1 MITDQQVIEAGRI
14 ILQARK
20 ERGPDAGAVPDA
32 VAAAL
37 GKIGLPD
44 DAIAKGPRAVLS
56 DAEIDSN
63 LTKLSAAGAQ
73 ATASMGL
80 VKTVFGLFGLGGA

>member
-1 MITDQQVIEAGRI
+1 VITDQQVIEAGRI

-44 DAIAKGPRAVLS
+44 DAIAKGPRAVLT
-56 DAEIDSN
+56 DAEIDAN
-63 LTKLSAAGAQ
+63 LSKLSTAGAQ
-73 ATASMGL
+73 ATASLGL
-80 VKTVFGLFGLGGA
+80 VRTVFGLFGLGGA

>member
-20 ERGPDAGAVPDA
+20 ERGPDGGAVPGG

-37 GKIGLPD
+37 AGIGLPD
-44 DAIAKGPRAVLS
+44 DAIAQGPKAVLS
-56 DAEIDSN
+56 DAEIDAN
-63 LTKLSAAGAQ
+63 LAKLSTAGAQ
-73 ATASMGL
+73 ATASLGL
-80 VKTVFGLFGLGGA
+80 VRTVFGLFGLGGA